1 MRFPFSKTLAP
12 APELARSPC
21 ESALAALPHHW
32 TGELTLER
40 QRALRAHLLEC
51 ADCKA
56 EYVRTSELT
65 SAIARDGRLG
75 RKEAELKARR
85 RWLASLGRESGIG
98 HHRMW
103 MRTLLLP
110 AILILLLA
118 RKQPTESFA
127 RVCAEQG
134 AYMLGERTLASEHKP
149 QRLLRGDRVVAA
161 AGATVKLFDD
171 AAELRAAGPASL
183 VAVTPGER
191 RYVLGPGTFE
201 VRGAHVLTT
210 PWAVIELDDGAARIA
225 IGDDGGRIELLAG
238 AGRVV
243 RARGVDELAIGA
255 LYELGAAHGTQ
266 SSGASH

>member
-1 MRFPFSKTLAP
+1 MRFPFSPAP
-12 APELARSPC
+12 APAPDAASGPC
-21 ESALAALPHHW
+21 ESARSALPHHW

-40 QRALRAHLLEC
+40 QRALRAHLLAC
-51 ADCKA
+51 AGCKA

-65 SAIARDGRLG
+65 SAIARDGRIG
-75 RKEAELKARR
+75 RKEAERKARR
-85 RWLASLGRESGIG
+85 RWLASLGRESGVG

-110 AILILLLA
+110 AILILMLA

-161 AGATVKLFDD
+161 EGATVKLFDD
-171 AAELRAAGPASL
+171 AAELRAAGPASV

-191 RYVLGPGTFE
+191 RYVLGPGAFE

-225 IGDDGGRIELLAG
+225 IAAEGGRIELLAG

-255 LYELGAAHGTQ
+255 PYALGAGLGTPP
-266 SSGASH
+266 SSAGR